1 MAFSGIPLVE
11 TVLHPSDFSEASD
24 NAFAHALAIAL
35 RRETRL
41 TMLHAGPGHPTL
53 ETWESFPGVRDT
65 LVRWG
70 LLEGGAPR
78 SAVLDELNVRIDKI
92 AVRASDRVRAIVEF
106 LEDHPAELIVL
117 ATEGRAGLAQWL
129 QPSVAE
135 RTARRSETMTLFVPT
150 GARGFVSLEDG
161 TARLKNIL
169 LPVDRKPPPE
179 GALELAA
186 RAAEAFGEGD
196 VEIHLLHVGDRAL
209 RLDVREGSGWTW
221 STLAKKGEPV
231 DVIVQTAERV
241 NADLVVMATAGREG
255 FLDALRGST
264 TEQVL
269 RRTSCPLL
277 AVPTR

>member
-41 TMLHAGPGHPTL
+41 TMLHAGPGRPSR

-65 LVRWG
+65 LTRWG
-70 LLEGGAPR
+70 LLEDDAPR
-78 SAVLDELNVRIDKI
+78 SAVLDELNVRIEKI
-92 AVRASDRVRAIVEF
+92 AVRGSDRVRAIVEF
-106 LEDHPAELIVL
+106 LEGHPAELIVL
-117 ATEGRAGLAQWL
+117 ATEGREGLDQWL
-129 QPSVAE
+129 RPSVAE
-135 RTARRSETMTLFVPT
+135 RAARRSETMTLFVPT

-161 TARLKNIL
+161 TVRLNNIL
-169 LPVDRKPPPE
+169 VPVDRKPSPR

-209 RLDVREGSGWTW
+209 PLDAPEGSGWTW
-221 STLAKKGEPV
+221 NPLAKQGEPV
-231 DVIVQTAERV
+231 EVIVQTAERV
-241 NADLVVMATAGREG
+241 RADLVVMATEGHDG

-269 RRTSCPLL
+269 RRTPCPLL
-277 AVPTR
+277 AVPAS